1 MYKFVLLN
9 AGLALAALSGANG
22 IVVNSNP
29 RESSVQVGGI
39 SHLARM
45 TDKAQLAT
53 EGKLPGD
60 LQFPCPND
68 QKLLYKL
75 GVQPTNFQEVVSRSK
90 SDEDVLQFLKAT
102 SGETKVNSLRTDV
115 MRFKRLGDNHHE
127 HNYKWNG
134 YVKDGVKGC

>member
-68 QKLLYKL
+68 KKLCSSL
-75 GVQPTNFQEVVSRSK
+75 GIQPENFRFMV
-90 SDEDVLQFLKAT
+90 
-102 SGETKVNSLRTDV
+102 VNSENDQALGYKILDAVGTHTL
-115 MRFKRLGDNHHE
+115 MALQHPRFKKHTDPSQM
-127 HNYKWNG
+127 
-134 YVKDGVKGC
+134 KGC